1 MMLHHAF
8 VKTAKKMGGK
18 TAFIDRSTDKRMS
31 YTQMLIASLILAEKL
46 KRYAAGHI
54 GILLPTSAGCAL
66 ITIAALMSGR
76 VPVMINYS
84 TGAARNASF
93 AQRKCGF
100 STIIT
105 SKALLE
111 KIDCPFVEGMVF
123 LEDLINDISPADK
136 LIAVGKAK
144 LPLPLLLRM
153 LGSSQEQDD
162 AVLLFTS
169 GSEREPRTVQLSHRN
184 ITSNIAAFSKLVH
197 LSSDDVLLASLPYFH
212 VFGLTINLWT
222 PLLLGMTAVSYAN
235 PLDYRTICT
244 IIRDERPTIMAGTPA
259 FLAGYLKKS
268 EPGDF
273 ASLRLVVS
281 GADRCP
287 ESLREG
293 FLHKHG
299 ISLIE
304 GYGATETSPVIS
316 ANCHEANRP
325 GSVGKPIDGVSVK
338 IEHYETGRPC
348 TTGEVGRILVKGD
361 LVMKGYLDD
370 YEETSMRIRG
380 GWYDTGDLGYFDAD
394 GFLWISGRL
403 RRFVKIG
410 GEMVSLVQVEYALEK
425 LLPDG
430 IVCCVVEVP
439 DPKKGARIIAT
450 VTEPLDEKHILK
462 ELSHHLP
469 QIALPKEFIVLPEMP
484 KMGSGKI
491 DFRGVAE
498 VVAALH
504 AEKK

>member
-1 MMLHHAF
+1 MLHHAF
-8 VKTAKKMGGK
+8 VRTAKKFGNK
-18 TAFIDRSTDKRMS
+18 LAFIDRTTDKRMS
-31 YTQMLIASLILAEKL
+31 YEQMLIASLILSEKL
-46 KRYAAGHI
+46 KHYEKGHI

-66 ITIAALMSGR
+66 ITIASLMSGR
-76 VPVMINYS
+76 IPVMINYS
-84 TGAARNASF
+84 TGAARNVVF
-93 AQRKCGF
+93 AQRKCSF
-100 STIIT
+100 TTVIT

-111 KIDCPFVEGMVF
+111 KIDCPLVTGMVF
-123 LEDLINDISPADK
+123 LEDLIDDITPADK

-144 LPLPLLLRM
+144 LPLRLLLSF
-153 LGSSQEQDD
+153 LGSTNNEDD

-169 GSEREPRTVQLSHRN
+169 GSEREPRAVQLSHRN
-184 ITSNIAAFSKLVH
+184 IESNIASFSKLVN
-197 LSSDDVLLASLPYFH
+197 LSDRDTILASLPYFH

-244 IIRDERPTIMAGTPA
+244 IIRDERPTVMAGTPA

-293 FLHKHG
+293 YLHKHA
-299 ISLIE
+299 ITLIE

-316 ANCHEANRP
+316 ANPPDQNRP
-325 GSVGKPIDGVSVK
+325 GSVGKPIEGVSVK
-338 IEHYETGRPC
+338 IEHYETGQAC
-348 TTGEVGRILVKGD
+348 TAGEVGRILVKGD

-370 YEETSMRIRG
+370 YEETSTRIRG
-380 GWYDTGDLGYFDAD
+380 GWYDTGDLGYLDAD

-410 GEMVSLVQVEYALEK
+410 GEMISLVHIEHELEK

-430 IVCCVVEVP
+430 VVCCVVDVP
-439 DPKKGARIIAT
+439 DHKKGARIIAALT
-450 VTEPLDEKHILK
+450 DSIDEKHILK
-462 ELSHHLP
+462 ELAKHLP
-469 QIALPKEFIVLPEMP
+469 HIALPKEFIVLQEMP

-491 DFRGVAE
+491 DFRGVGK
-498 VVAALH
+498 VVADLH
-504 AEKK
+504 AENK

>member
-1 MMLHHAF
+1 VLHHEF
-8 VKTAKKMGGK
+8 VKTAKKAGSRL
-18 TAFIDRSTDKRMS
+18 AWVDCSTDKRMS
-31 YTQMLIASLILAEKL
+31 YEQMLIASLILAEKL
-46 KRYAAGHI
+46 KRFDKERI

-66 ITIAALMSGR
+66 SVIAALMSGR
-76 VPVMINYS
+76 TPVMINYS
-84 TGAARNASF
+84 TGAARNTVN
-93 AQRKCGF
+93 AQNRCGF
-100 STIIT
+100 STVVT
-105 SKALLE
+105 SKTLLE
-111 KIDCPFVEGMVF
+111 KIDCPFVQGMVF
-123 LEDLINDISPADK
+123 LEDLIAAITPADK

-144 LPLPLLLRM
+144 LPTSLLLPLL
-153 LGSSQEQDD
+153 GSADEQDD

-169 GSEREPRTVQLSHRN
+169 GSEREPRIVQLSHRN
-184 ITSNIAAFSKLVH
+184 IKSNIAAFSKLVNLTRGDVI
-197 LSSDDVLLASLPYFH
+197 LSMLPFFH

-222 PLLLGMTAVSYAN
+222 PLLIGMRAVSYAN
-235 PLDYRTICT
+235 PLDYRNICT

-273 ASLRLVVS
+273 SSMRLVVS

-287 ESLREG
+287 ETLREG

-299 ISLIE
+299 ITIIE
-304 GYGATETSPVIS
+304 GYGTTETSPVIS
-316 ANCHEANRP
+316 ANPPEQNRP
-325 GSVGKPIDGVSVK
+325 GSVGKPIDGVTVK
-338 IEHYETGRPC
+338 IENYETGREC
-348 TTGEVGRILVKGD
+348 AAGEIGRILVKGD

-370 YEETSMRIRG
+370 IEETSMHIRG
-380 GWYDTGDLGYFDAD
+380 GWYDTGDLGYLDAD

-410 GEMVSLVQVEYALEK
+410 GEMISLVRVEHELEK

-430 IVCCVVEVP
+430 VVCCVIDLP
-439 DPKKGARIIAT
+439 DQKKGARIVAT
-450 VTEPLDEKHILK
+450 LTDSIDEKHVLK
-462 ELSHHLP
+462 ELAKHLP

-491 DFRGVAE
+491 DFRGVTQL
-498 VVAALH
+498 VAAMH

>member
-1 MMLHHAF
+1 MLHHEF
-8 VKTAKKMGGK
+8 VKTAKKAGSRP
-18 TAFIDRSTDKRMS
+18 AWIDCSTDKRMS
-31 YTQMLIASLILAEKL
+31 YEQMLIASLILAEKL
-46 KRYAAGHI
+46 KRFDKERI

-66 ITIAALMSGR
+66 SVIAALMSGR

-84 TGAARNASF
+84 TGAARNSVT
-93 AQRKCGF
+93 AQNRCGF
-100 STIIT
+100 STIVT

-111 KIDCPFVEGMVF
+111 KIDCPFVQGMIF
-123 LEDLINDISPADK
+123 LEDLIDAITPADK

-144 LPLPLLLRM
+144 LPAPLLLLL
-153 LGSSQEQDD
+153 LGGTDEQDD

-169 GSEREPRTVQLSHRN
+169 GSEREPRVVQLSHRN
-184 ITSNIAAFSKLVH
+184 IKSNIAAFSKLVK
-197 LSSDDVLLASLPYFH
+197 LTSDDVILSMLPFFH

-222 PLLLGMTAVSYAN
+222 PLLIGMKAVSYAN

-244 IIRDERPTIMAGTPA
+244 TIRDERPTIMAGTPA

-273 ASLRLVVS
+273 ASMRLVVS

-287 ESLREG
+287 ETLREG

-299 ISLIE
+299 ITLIE

-316 ANCHEANRP
+316 ANPPEQNRP
-325 GSVGKPIDGVSVK
+325 GSVGKPIDGVTVK
-338 IEHYETGRPC
+338 IEHYETGREC
-348 TTGEVGRILVKGD
+348 AAGEVGRILVKGD

-370 YEETSMRIRG
+370 IEETSMHIRG
-380 GWYDTGDLGYFDAD
+380 GWYDTGDLGYLDAD

-410 GEMVSLVQVEYALEK
+410 GEMISLVRVEYELEK

-430 IVCCVVEVP
+430 IVCCVIDLP
-439 DPKKGARIIAT
+439 DQKKGARIVAT
-450 VTEPLDEKHILK
+450 LTDSIDEKHILK
-462 ELSHHLP
+462 ELAKHLP
-469 QIALPKEFIVLPEMP
+469 QIALPKEFIILPEMP

-491 DFRGVAE
+491 DFRGVTQL
-498 VVAALH
+498 VAAMH